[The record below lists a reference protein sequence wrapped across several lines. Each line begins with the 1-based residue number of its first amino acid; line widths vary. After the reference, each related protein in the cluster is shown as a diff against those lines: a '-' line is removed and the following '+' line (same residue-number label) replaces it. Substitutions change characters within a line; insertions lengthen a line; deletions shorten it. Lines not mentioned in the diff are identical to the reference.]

1 MTSFVFINL
10 SICIVMP
17 TTMHLRSFHIS
28 TQNLANHTSCVS
40 LIMALYV
47 YVCCMCVCV
56 RACVHRFTCMYVCV
70 HVCMRMC
77 ELALV
82 CPEHCVYCGSKFL
95 LKLAHLVWPI
105 AVPLCALYQFFWCAW
120 EPRCVHFSRLKA
132 TSNLCA
138 SLAYTHHSPVL
149 CMLSVISIFHIF
161 NHT

>member
-1 MTSFVFINL
+1 
-10 SICIVMP
+10 MP

-95 LKLAHLVWPI
+95 LKLAHLV
-105 AVPLCALYQFFWCAW
+105 
-120 EPRCVHFSRLKA
+120 
-132 TSNLCA
+132 
-138 SLAYTHHSPVL
+138 
-149 CMLSVISIFHIF
+149 
-161 NHT
+161 